1 MEVKAVCSTGNGKV
15 MLRRVL
21 VYLLGNF
28 LVALGVIVSVKS
40 RLGISPVQSIPFVC
54 SRIFE
59 VEQGLMT
66 TLVYSGYVLL
76 QIILLRR
83 AFPISGFLQILIS
96 IVFGYF
102 VFLCSRL
109 LSFPDPASYPLRLV
123 LMLTSMLLVALGL
136 FFYLAARLVPQ
147 PAEGLM
153 LAVEKLSGWEIPNIK
168 IAQDCAMVVAAVLI
182 SFAATGSVM
191 GVREGTF
198 VSMFGVG
205 RILGVISKLWHDDVS
220 AFCFG
225 GME

>member
-1 MEVKAVCSTGNGKV
+1 

-59 VEQGLMT
+59 IDQGLMT
-66 TLVYSGYVLL
+66 TLVYSGYILV

-83 AFPISGFLQILIS
+83 AFPVSGFLQILIS
-96 IVFGYF
+96 VVFGYF

-109 LSFPDPASYPLRLV
+109 LSFPDPAGYPMRLA
-123 LMLTSMLLVALGL
+123 LMLTSMLLVAFGL

-147 PAEGLM
+147 PSEGLM
-153 LAVEKLSGWEIPNIK
+153 LAIEKLSGWEIPKIK
-168 IAQDCAMVVAAVLI
+168 IAQDCTMVAVAALLSLV
-182 SFAATGSVM
+182 ATGSVM
-191 GVREGTF
+191 GVREGTL
-198 VSMFGVG
+198 VAMLGVG
-205 RILGVISKLWHDDVS
+205 RILGVISKFWRDDVS

-225 GME
+225 GRE

>member
-1 MEVKAVCSTGNGKV
+1 MGGRSICATGNGMV
-15 MLRRVL
+15 MLRRIL
-21 VYLLGNF
+21 IYLLGNF

-59 VEQGLMT
+59 MDQGVAT

-83 AFPISGFLQILIS
+83 AFPASGFLQILIS
-96 IVFGYF
+96 IIFGYF
-102 VFLCSRL
+102 VFICTRL
-109 LSFPDPASYPLRLV
+109 LSFPAPAGYPLRLI
-123 LMLTSMLLVALGL
+123 LMFTSVPLVAFGL

-153 LAVEKLSGWEIPNIK
+153 LAIEKLSGWKIPNIK
-168 IAQDCAMVVAAVLI
+168 IAQDCVMVAAAVLI
-182 SFAATGSVM
+182 SFAATGSVI

-205 RILGVISKLWHDDVS
+205 RVLGVISRRWRDDVS

-225 GME
+225 GRE